1 MDASICAL
9 HAPLSSRTGGAWSM
23 MALGRDR
30 WMWMSMVQEGGKHG
44 GSDGALQNDFGQGG
58 AL

>member
-1 MDASICAL
+1 M
-9 HAPLSSRTGGAWSM
+9 LSCGNMAVRTVLCRMILAKVELCGAEWWK
-23 MALGRDR
+23 R
-30 WMWMSMVQEGGKHG
+30 G

>member
-1 MDASICAL
+1 M
-9 HAPLSSRTGGAWSM
+9 LSGGNMAVRTVLCRMILAKVELCGAQW
-23 MALGRDR
+23 R
-30 WMWMSMVQEGGKHG
+30 KHG